1 MRYSMICQICGKEC
15 DGSQGLTSH
24 ASKAHGMTSKEY
36 YDRFIKKPGE
46 GICPICG
53 KPTNF
58 IKFGRGYSKHCNYSC
73 SSTDPVTN
81 KQRNETYS
89 LLHDRTEIMK
99 SAYKRY
105 EERTGYAHPSQN
117 PAVKEQKY
125 KTKMENYQTG
135 KIKLGY
141 VKSQAETEIFNFIE
155 SLYHD
160 TIVRNVHNIIP
171 HRELDIYLPDIRK
184 AIEYN
189 GTYWHADPRFYN
201 ENDIVTRKHIPAKDI
216 WNNDKE
222 KQSLC
227 ESYNI
232 QLLTIWEYD
241 YTHNKDYI
249 FQQIKEFINI
259 I

>member
-1 MRYSMICQICGKEC
+1 MICQICGKEC

-24 ASKAHGMTSKEY
+24 ASKTHGMTSKEY

-46 GICPICG
+46 GICPNCG
-53 KPTNF
+53 NPTNF

-141 VKSQAETEIFNFIE
+141 VKSQAETEISNFIE
-155 SLYHD
+155 SLYHN
-160 TIVRNVHNIIP
+160 TIVRNAHNIIP

-201 ENDIVTRKHIPAKDI
+201 ENDIVTRKHIPAKAV
-216 WNNDKE
+216 WNNDKD
-222 KQSLC
+222 KQILC